1 MRQKPL
7 SQQNGGFH
15 RTRIFYPVLLGIYP
29 LLALLASNLDQ
40 VRLQAGLR
48 VGILSLAGST
58 LLFLLTRLLLKD
70 WGKAALLST
79 WILLLFFSYGHVY
92 GLLENKS
99 VAGFVIGRHR
109 IMAPLWGIIL
119 LAGAW
124 LILKKLKATDNL
136 HQLLNATSLVLV
148 LLPTLQIGY
157 HQVRAFQIANQK
169 QASSSQQLTATQASQ
184 KLPDIYYIIL
194 DGYTRSD
201 SLQSVYHFDN
211 TPFVNQLKQM
221 GFVLPDCAQ
230 SNYSWTAFS
239 LSSTFQMNYMDT
251 YAPQTQTPDAHVDY
265 LTYQNFIVHNPV
277 RQNLHDL
284 GYKVV
289 AFETDFPFT
298 EWTDADIYIVGNN
311 NPLEKLKSGRD
322 VSDFELLFL
331 RTTALRILEEAQGAY
346 FNKVVSQVRTP
357 DEVHYDRI
365 LFVLDQLQS
374 IPTLVPGRKFVFAHL
389 VAPHAPFVFTPD
401 GKFSTVRSPE
411 TGYPDE
417 IAYLNQRILKIVQ
430 TILQNS
436 STPPV
441 IVIQGDHGWDAV
453 HRMTILNAYYL
464 PGGGSQRIYPT
475 ITPVNTF
482 RVIFDQYFGGTY
494 KLLEDKSYFSSDTR
508 QFGFELRPSTC
519 GSSH

>member
-1 MRQKPL
+1 MQQKSPPPK
-7 SQQNGGFH
+7 NGDFH
-15 RTRIFYPVLLGIYP
+15 RITIFYPFLLGIYP

-48 VGILSLAGST
+48 VGTLSLVGSA
-58 LLFLLTRLLLKD
+58 LLYLLAHFLLKD

-79 WILLLFFSYGHVY
+79 WILLLFFSYGHIY
-92 GLLENKS
+92 GLLENRS

-109 IMAPLWGIIL
+109 ILAPLWGIFLFVI
-119 LAGAW
+119 GW
-124 LILKKLKATDNL
+124 LILKKLKSTENI
-136 HQLLNATSLVLV
+136 HQLLNATSLALV
-148 LLPTLQIGY
+148 LLPILQIGY
-157 HQVRAFQIANQK
+157 HQVRALQIGNQK
-169 QASSSQQLTATQASQ
+169 QPASTQPLTATLASQ

-194 DGYTRSD
+194 DGYTRAD

-211 TPFVNQLKQM
+211 TPFTSQLEEM

-230 SNYSWTAFS
+230 SNYAWTALS
-239 LSSTFQMNYMDT
+239 LSSTFQMNYLE
-251 YAPQTQTPDAHVDY
+251 AFNPHIQQPDEHMDY
-265 LTYQNFIVHNPV
+265 LTYQGFILHNPV

-284 GYKVV
+284 GYKMV

-298 EWTDADIYIVGNN
+298 EVTDADIYIVGNN

-365 LFVLDQLQS
+365 LFVLDQLES

-401 GKFSTVRSPE
+401 GKYSTVRSPD

-417 IAYLNQRILKIVQ
+417 IAFLNQRILQIVH

-441 IVIQGDHGWDAV
+441 IVIQGDHGWDAA

-464 PGGGSQRIYPT
+464 PGGGTQRIYPT

-482 RVIFDQYFGGTY
+482 RVIFDQYFGGSYT
-494 KLLEDKSYFSSDTR
+494 LLEDKSFFSSDTR

-519 GSSH
+519 SGSR